1 MLLDSPH
8 PGGRVNSQ
16 SSKSLSWVPGVGSLG
31 TRGFCNHAVEKPQQ
45 HGVGLLPPQREPG
58 LYQLVP
64 RCPLRK
70 PSSADP
76 TLLLPWL
83 TPRPLST

>member
-16 SSKSLSWVPGVGSLG
+16 SSKSLSRVPGVGSLG
-31 TRGFCNHAVEKPQQ
+31 TRGFCSHAVEKPAAD
-45 HGVGLLPPQREPG
+45 GLLPPQREPG

-64 RCPLRK
+64 RCPLGK